1 MKINNKINP
10 IAKSLRDKQYNKQVI
25 PSKKKSKLDKLSE
38 KEARDA
44 KTQQDSW
51 THQNIQPDVKTGSVW

>member
-10 IAKSLRDKQYNKQVI
+10 IAKSLRDKQYTKQVI
-25 PSKKKSKLDKLSE
+25 PNKKKSKLDKLSE

-44 KTQQDSW
+44 KTQQDS
-51 THQNIQPDVKTGSVW
+51 